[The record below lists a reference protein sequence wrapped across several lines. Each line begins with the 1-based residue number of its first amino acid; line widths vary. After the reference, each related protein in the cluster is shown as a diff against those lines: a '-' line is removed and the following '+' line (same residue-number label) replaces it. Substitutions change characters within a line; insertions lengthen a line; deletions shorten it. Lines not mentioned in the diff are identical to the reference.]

1 MLVDFDV
8 GVLKG
13 GLFDDSKIFS
23 KLIGYLMI
31 MLVESVSYF
40 FNVNNQLIKVVFF
53 CIFFDNDGMLGVIMF
68 VF

>member
-1 MLVDFDV
+1 MSEVDFVVVLKSVGLFDGLVDMLVDFDV

-40 FNVNNQLIKVVFF
+40 FNVNN
-53 CIFFDNDGMLGVIMF
+53 
-68 VF
+68 

>member
-1 MLVDFDV
+1 MSEVDFVVVLKSVGLFDGLVDMLVDFDV
-8 GVLKG
+8 GVSKG

-40 FNVNNQLIKVVFF
+40 FNVNN
-53 CIFFDNDGMLGVIMF
+53 
-68 VF
+68 